1 MCNYDSIFFVFIR
14 YIKEEDTFVFN
25 NEINN
30 PKVETIANED
40 DTSMN
45 PENIDTSLLKWMYYI
60 LITI

>member
-1 MCNYDSIFFVFIR
+1 MYNYDSIFFVLVR

-30 PKVETIANED
+30 PEVETVANED
-40 DTSMN
+40 ETSMN
-45 PENIDTSLLKWMYYI
+45 PENIDTSLLKWIYYI